1 MSDITLQFNMEGGS
15 LHLFSSIPMDY
26 AQVHP
31 EVVDYR
37 LYNLMSYATDISW
50 AFDKLLKTDEEAV
63 FVFAE
68 LVERNNA
75 K

>member
-1 MSDITLQFNMEGGS
+1 MEGQS

-26 AQVHP
+26 AQVHS

-37 LYNLMSYATDISW
+37 LYNLTSYATDISW
-50 AFDKLLKTDEEAV
+50 AFDRLLKTGEEAV

-68 LVERNNA
+68 LVERINA